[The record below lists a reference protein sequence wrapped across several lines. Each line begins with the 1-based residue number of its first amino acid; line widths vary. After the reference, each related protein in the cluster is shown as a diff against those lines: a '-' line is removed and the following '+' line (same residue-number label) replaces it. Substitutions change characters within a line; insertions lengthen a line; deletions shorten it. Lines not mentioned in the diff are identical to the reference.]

1 MTEAAFPAA
10 AASTKLR
17 VDDLHLSYGDNAIL
31 KGVSMQL
38 AQGEVVSLLGPS
50 GSGKTTLLRAVA
62 GLEAPHRG
70 SIRIEDRTVFD
81 AATRV
86 EVPAEKRNLGLV
98 FQSYA
103 LWPHRTV
110 FDNVAYGLKLRKVAV
125 AETRLRVESALGNL
139 GLGHL
144 GERLPHQ
151 LSGGQQQRV
160 AIARAL
166 VYNPPVILMDEPLSN
181 LDAKLRE
188 EARAWLRE
196 LILKM
201 RLSALVVTHDQNEAM
216 AMSDRILLLNNGV
229 IEQQGVPQELYGHP
243 NTLFVADFMG
253 SNNRIEGTVVERRGD
268 AAKIAGDGWQ
278 LWGQDRGGAAEGVK
292 ATGMIRLERVR
303 LAAGEAENT
312 VRLPLVTSM
321 FLGDRWEYLFHRSDL
336 RLRAYGPTALATGDQ
351 WLEIP
356 QEGLWV
362 FRMRH
367 WPRHAACRSHSGC
380 RSRAGADGKTSP
392 RQVALGCTSFQDA
405 RPCRRSHRQRSR
417 LRQRPACQGLAR
429 AARRRCRRHAPA
441 GGRVDAR
448 RSRPEQ

>member
-1 MTEAAFPAA
+1 MTDATSAGGAA
-10 AASTKLR
+10 KLQ

-31 KGVSMQL
+31 KGVSMRL

-70 SIRIEDRTVFD
+70 TIRIEGRTVFD
-81 AATRV
+81 PGARLELA
-86 EVPAEKRNLGLV
+86 AEKRNLGLV

-110 FDNVAYGLKLRKVAV
+110 FDNVAYGLKLRKISGDEA
-125 AETRLRVESALGNL
+125 RPRVESALSNL
-139 GLGHL
+139 GLGLL
-144 GERLPHQ
+144 GARLPHQ

-201 RLSALVVTHDQNEAM
+201 HLSALVVTHDQNEAM

-229 IEQQGVPQELYGHP
+229 IEQQGTPQELYGQP
-243 NTLFVADFMG
+243 ETLFVADFMG
-253 SNNRIEGTVVERRGD
+253 SNNRVEGKVVERRGD
-268 AAKIAGDGWQ
+268 AVLLAGDGWR
-278 LWGQDRGGAAEGVK
+278 LWGEARGAGATAGAA

-303 LAAGEAENT
+303 LADGAGDNV

-321 FLGDRWEYLFHRSDL
+321 FLGDRWEYLFHHGDL
-336 RLRAYGPTALATGDQ
+336 RLRAYGARALPPGEQ
-351 WLEIP
+351 WLEIKP
-356 QEGLWV
+356 E
-362 FRMRH
+362 
-367 WPRHAACRSHSGC
+367 
-380 RSRAGADGKTSP
+380 
-392 RQVALGCTSFQDA
+392 SFWIF
-405 RPCRRSHRQRSR
+405 
-417 LRQRPACQGLAR
+417 
-429 AARRRCRRHAPA
+429 
-441 GGRVDAR
+441 
-448 RSRPEQ
+448 